1 MASKRFLMVPVDSS
15 AARMPL
21 PGAVMA
27 SATLLRSA
35 RFIRPLLYLEFFDL
49 KFLRFRP
56 GRTEHRSA
64 SLLPQNLDPWQRLA
78 LHPFQEGAACC
89 GHICEFFR
97 HARHIEGGNRVAT
110 AGDRHKLAV
119 LGA

>member
-27 SATLLRSA
+27 LATLLRSA
-35 RFIRPLLYLEFFDL
+35 RFISPSPGFVGSRSRIGLRPSGMT
-49 KFLRFRP
+49 P
-56 GRTEHRSA
+56 SA
-64 SLLPQNLDPWQRLA
+64 SLLPQNLDPWQRFA
-78 LHPFQEGAACC
+78 LHPFQEGAAGC

-97 HARHIEGGNRVAT
+97 HVRHIKGSDGVAA
-110 AGDRHKLAV
+110 AGD
-119 LGA
+119 